1 MDWLSI
7 IKALLPL
14 VPVPGVAEAGVLANI
29 AAQLIKHIKAQSG
42 KTTAQI
48 LEEAGITLDENDQM
62 LLEDLAKGE

>member
-14 VPVPGVAEAGVLANI
+14 VPVPGVAEVGPLADI